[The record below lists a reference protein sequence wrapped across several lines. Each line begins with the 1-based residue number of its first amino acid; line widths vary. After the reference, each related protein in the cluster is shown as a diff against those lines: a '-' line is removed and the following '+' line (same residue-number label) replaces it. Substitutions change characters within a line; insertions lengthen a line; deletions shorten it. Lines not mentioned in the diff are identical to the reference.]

1 MKKNPPLL
9 FTMLINR
16 FEGSCGTFGGEKKP
30 PIVVNNIRLVCPKE
44 NNDHGV
50 HVSMIIVI

>member
-1 MKKNPPLL
+1 
-9 FTMLINR
+9 MLINR